1 MINTL
6 PYRLG
11 VGLVIINDQSKI
23 FTGRRLDSTKAWQMP
38 QGGIDDN
45 EIPLEAAYRE
55 MFEETG
61 IEKCKVSL
69 LKQSKIWY
77 RYDLPKEIQG
87 KFWGG
92 KFRGQ
97 SQKWFLFRFNGSD
110 EDINIHT
117 KYQEFSDWKWSKKTI
132 NRYKTDK
139 SIMEQLIKRFI
150 KLTGFKK
157 NKIIFKRISKW

>member
-1 MINTL
+1 
-6 PYRLG
+6 
-11 VGLVIINDQSKI
+11 
-23 FTGRRLDSTKAWQMP
+23 
-38 QGGIDDN
+38 
-45 EIPLEAAYRE
+45 

-110 EDINIHT
+110 KDINIHT
-117 KYQEFSDWKWSKKTI
+117 EYQEFSDWKWSKKT
-132 NRYKTDK
+132 DMLA
-139 SIMEQLIKRFI
+139 SIVP
-150 KLTGFKK
+150 FKK
-157 NKIIFKRISKW
+157 SLYHSVLKDFDLDLKN

>member
-1 MINTL
+1 MISNL

-11 VGLVIINDQSKI
+11 VGLIIINNQAKI
-23 FTGRRLDSTKAWQMP
+23 FTGRRLDNTKAWQMP

-45 EIPLEAAYRE
+45 EIPIEAAYRE

-61 IEKCKVSL
+61 IEKSKVAF
-69 LKQSKIWY
+69 LKQSKLWY

-97 SQKWFLFRFNGSD
+97 SQKWFLFKFLGVD
-110 EDINIHT
+110 EDINIET
-117 KYQEFSDWKWSKKTI
+117 KDQEFSHWKWSKK
-132 NRYKTDK
+132 KDMLE
-139 SIMEQLIKRFI
+139 SIVP
-150 KLTGFKK
+150 FKK
-157 NKIIFKRISKW
+157 SLYKAVFSDFNLDF

>member
-55 MFEETG
+55 MSEETG
-61 IEKCKVSL
+61 IEKCKWLFLNNLRFGIAMTYLKKYKVSFGEENSEA
-69 LKQSKIWY
+69 KVRSGFY
-77 RYDLPKEIQG
+77 SDLM
-87 KFWGG
+87 
-92 KFRGQ
+92 
-97 SQKWFLFRFNGSD
+97 D
-110 EDINIHT
+110 
-117 KYQEFSDWKWSKKTI
+117 
-132 NRYKTDK
+132 
-139 SIMEQLIKRFI
+139 LIK
-150 KLTGFKK
+150 T
-157 NKIIFKRISKW
+157 